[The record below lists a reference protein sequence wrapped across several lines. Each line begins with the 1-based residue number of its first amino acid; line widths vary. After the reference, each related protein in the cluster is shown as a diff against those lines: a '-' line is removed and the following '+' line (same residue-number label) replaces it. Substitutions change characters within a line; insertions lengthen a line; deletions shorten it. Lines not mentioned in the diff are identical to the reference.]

1 VLERTSAAQFVDQ
14 RVSVRD
20 VVGTE
25 PEVRLG
31 RIPGVALARSRLRTV
46 LRIRPLEFGPG
57 ELAPSR

>member
-1 VLERTSAAQFVDQ
+1 
-14 RVSVRD
+14 VSVRD

-57 ELAPSR
+57 RLAPSR